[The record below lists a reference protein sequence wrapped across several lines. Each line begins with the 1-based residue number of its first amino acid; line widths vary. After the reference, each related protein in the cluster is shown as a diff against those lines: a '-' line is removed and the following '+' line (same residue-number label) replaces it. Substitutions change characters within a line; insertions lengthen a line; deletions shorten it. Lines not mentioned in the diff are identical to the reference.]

1 MEIEWRP
8 PYKSE
13 NQVNCFSSGY
23 VYDAVWLY
31 GLALDQLLR
40 KDETY
45 LQNLHSNRSVKTFVD
60 IIKNIDFDGVS
71 GKINFIGRSSRL
83 SDINITQWYRE
94 KGETSL
100 KAHSVGSYIPNKT
113 ERWGLVERES
123 WS

>member
-1 MEIEWRP
+1 MA
-8 PYKSE
+8 
-13 NQVNCFSSGY
+13 NCFLFLSTFSGY

-45 LQNLHSNRSVKTFVD
+45 LQNLHSNRSVKSFVD

-83 SDINITQWYRE
+83 SDINITQWYRR
-94 KGETSL
+94 KGETEL
-100 KAHSVGSYIPNKT
+100 TAHNVGLYIPNKT
-113 ERWGLVERES
+113 ER
-123 WS
+123 